1 MILVGLTTNC
11 AKTQEGSSDAVLVPC
26 VIQLV
31 SGCTRMSESDIA
43 QEHVL

>member
-31 SGCTRMSESDIA
+31 SGCMSEIDIV